1 MVDGRF
7 QVRRRA
13 EVRLWLSAAW
23 LILLVIVALFAPYLA
38 PKDPLEQDLF
48 AGRLPPFWMQG
59 ADAAFL
65 LGTDSLGRD
74 VLSRIIFGTRIALT
88 VAVISA
94 SLTCLVGAALGLLAG
109 FYRGWID
116 LVVSRFID
124 IWMAFPPVLFSI
136 LLIAVIGPGLF
147 SIIAA
152 IVVIDWTRFARVI
165 RAEAMTQGAMDYVAS
180 ARVAGRGRFGILLR
194 EILPNVLPIIV
205 VLLTLE
211 MGIAVIVEAILSFV
225 NLSISTDDP
234 TWGGMISE
242 GRTSIHQA
250 WWVLVFPLITL
261 FFTVLSF
268 SQLGEGLKNRFDP
281 VLR

>member
-1 MVDGRF
+1 MAEGRF

-13 EVRLWLSAAW
+13 GVRLWLSAAW

-88 VAVISA
+88 VAVIWA

-116 LVVSRFID
+116 VVVSRFID

-165 RAEAMTQGAMDYVAS
+165 RAEAMTQGAMAYVAS

-211 MGIAVIVEAILSFV
+211 MGIAVIVAAILSFV
-225 NLSISTDDP
+225 HLSISTDDP

-261 FFTVLSF
+261 FLTVLSF

>member
-109 FYRGWID
+109 FYRGWVD
-116 LVVSRFID
+116 VVVSRFID

>member
-1 MVDGRF
+1 MAEGRF
-7 QVRRRA
+7 EVRRRA
-13 EVRLWLSAAW
+13 GLRLWLSAAW
-23 LILLVIVALFAPYLA
+23 LIVLVIVALFAPYIA

-116 LVVSRFID
+116 VVVSRFID

-165 RAEAMTQGAMDYVAS
+165 RAEAMTQSAMDYVAS

-211 MGIAVIVEAILSFV
+211 MGIAVIVEAILYFV

>member
-1 MVDGRF
+1 MAEGRF

>member
-1 MVDGRF
+1 MADGRF
-7 QVRRRA
+7 EVRRTA
-13 EVRLWLSAAW
+13 GLRLWLSAAW

-109 FYRGWID
+109 FYRGWAD
-116 LVVSRFID
+116 VVVSRFID

-147 SIIAA
+147 SIILA

-261 FFTVLSF
+261 FLTVLSF

>member
-1 MVDGRF
+1 MAEGRF
-7 QVRRRA
+7 QVRRKA
-13 EVRLWLSAAW
+13 GLRLWLSAAW
-23 LILLVIVALFAPYLA
+23 LIVLVIVALFAPYIA

-88 VAVISA
+88 VALISA
-94 SLTCLVGAALGLLAG
+94 SLTCFVGAALGLLAG
-109 FYRGWID
+109 FYRGWVD
-116 LVVSRFID
+116 VVVSRFID

-261 FFTVLSF
+261 FLTVLSF

>member
-13 EVRLWLSAAW
+13 GVRLWLSAAW

-88 VAVISA
+88 VAVISS

-116 LVVSRFID
+116 VVVSRFID